1 MTDFLN
7 PLVILMTVGRKNLT
21 STWMSTR
28 SFAGA
33 TNDEFTICHNRM
45 DFPQEIG
52 NQDDKMKVDFYFDA
66 LSTTCGI
73 FVNQFCSTI
82 VDKAFRSCF
91 EFIVR

>member
-33 TNDEFTICHNRM
+33 
-45 DFPQEIG
+45 
-52 NQDDKMKVDFYFDA
+52 QDDKMKVDFYFDA

-82 VDKAFRSCF
+82 VDKAFKMLAKLSA
-91 EFIVR
+91 

>member
-1 MTDFLN
+1 M
-7 PLVILMTVGRKNLT
+7 V
-21 STWMSTR
+21 
-28 SFAGA
+28 
-33 TNDEFTICHNRM
+33 
-45 DFPQEIG
+45 FPQEMG
-52 NQDDKMKVDFYFDA
+52 TQDDKMKVDFYFDA